1 MNTRSSSEDIC
12 GMDSAKPAKELES
25 CFLKFFQIRNTPGEK
40 NIICSSS
47 RITHLL
53 KLLHRLVSR
62 GTAAALEPKKVI
74 ALKVKVQKEIK
85 YIRLLELELGWFWFM
100 SGKPPWEGAMPSK
113 PSGWSKKT
121 SFLQRVQWLQILS
134 HASSGSKPLCSAAQ
148 HSHQAHERGQMKA
161 ILGGISWKV
170 TPLG

>member
-1 MNTRSSSEDIC
+1 
-12 GMDSAKPAKELES
+12 MDSAKPAKELES

-121 SFLQRVQWLQILS
+121 SFFYKEFNGFKFFPMQAVDQS
-134 HASSGSKPLCSAAQ
+134 LCALP
-148 HSHQAHERGQMKA
+148 HNT
-161 ILGGISWKV
+161 V
-170 TPLG
+170 TRLMREAK